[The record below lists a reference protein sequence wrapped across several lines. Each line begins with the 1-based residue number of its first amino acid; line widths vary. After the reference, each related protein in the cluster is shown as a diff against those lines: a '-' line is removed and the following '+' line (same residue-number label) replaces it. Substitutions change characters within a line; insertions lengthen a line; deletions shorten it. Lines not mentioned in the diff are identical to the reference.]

1 MKKRAA
7 GGPPLTMILLGSL
20 FVAFLAVPLG
30 ALLWRAF
37 DDEHAWT
44 YVDDPIVTEALKLS
58 LVTSSVTLIVAFA
71 LGTPVAFLLARWKF
85 PGRRI
90 IEAMLDLPL
99 VLPPVVAGV
108 ALLMAFGRR
117 GVLGSELDMLGIQ
130 LPFTTAGVI
139 VAQIF
144 VAAPFYVRS
153 AKAGFTS
160 VGRDLE
166 AAAQV
171 DGATMWRVMFDISV
185 PVALPAMTAGA
196 VLCWARAL
204 SEFGATLLFA
214 GNFQGRTQT
223 MPLAIMTAFES
234 DLGTAL
240 AISVVLLVISF
251 LILIASRAISRDDGS
266 FLG

>member
-1 MKKRAA
+1 MVLLAA
-7 GGPPLTMILLGSL
+7 V
-20 FVAFLAVPLG
+20 FVVFLAIPLG
-30 ALLWRAF
+30 ALLWRAL
-37 DDEHAWT
+37 DEEHAWT
-44 YVDDPIVTEALKLS
+44 YVNDPMVTEALRLS
-58 LVTSSVTLIVAFA
+58 LVTSTVTLAVAFV
-71 LGTPVAFLLARWKF
+71 LGTPVAFLLARYRF
-85 PGRRI
+85 PGYRI
-90 IEAMLDLPL
+90 IETMLDLPL

-130 LPFTTAGVI
+130 LPFTTAGVV

-153 AKAGFTS
+153 AKAGFAT
-160 VGRDLE
+160 VGRDIE
-166 AAAQV
+166 SAAQV
-171 DGATMWRVMFDISV
+171 DGATLWRVMFDISV
-185 PVALPAMTAGA
+185 PVAFPAMTAGA

-251 LILIASRAISRDDGS
+251 LILLASRAVTREDSSIIG
-266 FLG
+266 